1 MQGLLVRDSRG
12 KENRERRRCAVG
24 NGPIFSILNRPGLRG
39 SVMGMKTASPN
50 ASREEISEL
59 QSDVRSLKAILNRL
73 NKSAG
78 KFTPTDETTLA
89 SAIDLTQHIETKLET
104 CVAALGTASE
114 YDKADQRGG
123 AENRDNRADGVESAD
138 NKVHAEKAEHARRDN
153 PSHPGQLKHATARK

>member
-1 MQGLLVRDSRG
+1 MHGLRSCDWAS
-12 KENRERRRCAVG
+12 KENRESWKDYIRGC
-24 NGPIFSILNRPGLRG
+24 PIFITLNHRTICR
-39 SVMGMKTASPN
+39 SVVEMKTAPN
-50 ASREEISEL
+50 PAREEISEL
-59 QSDVRSLKAILNRL
+59 QSDVRNLKTILNRL

-89 SAIDLTQHIETKLET
+89 SAIDLAQHIETKLET

-138 NKVHAEKAEHARRDN
+138 SKEHSEKAEHARREN
-153 PSHPGQLKHATARK
+153 PTHPGQLKHATARK